1 MRFYENIYIDL
12 ISIIIIYLVYHCRKN
27 KCNLIIHVCKYIG
40 IYEMKH
46 GTEMINH
53 PKIKIQHDLPFNST
67 IFFVFQRYR
76 FHWMENFQKWVKKKK
91 KKS

>member
-1 MRFYENIYIDL
+1 
-12 ISIIIIYLVYHCRKN
+12 
-27 KCNLIIHVCKYIG
+27 
-40 IYEMKH
+40 MKH

-91 KKS
+91 KKILTKI